1 MSFRR
6 RNYAEVMDNLL
17 TSVVKGVSA
26 EQHPFPPA
34 DRQEPPY
41 DHPLERS
48 PAADIVTVYGSR
60 NGQSHTFAKNTDY
73 KLSEDGTQLSWMNE
87 GAQLPDKGTVFHVN
101 YLPESAMGA
110 LNDIHVGSVLRTLA
124 ESVGLEIA
132 RLYAQLEAVYKS
144 AYIDTSTGKALDNV
158 VALLGTQRVKAG
170 LFSGEIEFSRTPG
183 SRGSIYI
190 PAGTRVMTED
200 GNVEYETTASVT
212 VVDGQNTARV
222 IARDVEENTQGVAAD
237 ALTVLAKPIS
247 GIVKLTNPS
256 PTAVTNS
263 DETDDELRTRT
274 KNFLHG
280 SERAT
285 LGAIKEAV
293 ARQGILADIEE
304 VERELTDPDGIL
316 VKAKV
321 GHVKII
327 PHVEELEPEMIQR
340 ITTAISD
347 SRPVGVNVYLDKSFK
362 APTKVD
368 LTLRIVTASDLLEQ
382 DLRAV
387 QESVREK
394 ISDYFSRLPINE
406 QGSVNAIIGLVLG
419 VAEIQDMQI
428 VEAKV
433 ETKVDGE
440 TISEAADLS
449 NGQLGLAD
457 QTTQLGVLEIIDPN
471 LPTLF
476 RVVITHPGDAD
487 PPDPPQIENAMN
499 AMLTELNAMNA
510 TEEVDDPAKRSLE
523 FGKLLYVLPLPL
535 DEGDTPEERSIS
547 DVWTGPIPANLTP
560 TDIEPYVV
568 QFVFTMENGLSQTL
582 ISDTDT
588 YQLTEFE
595 RLSFTKVE
603 INTVS

>member
-17 TSVVKGVSA
+17 TSIVKGVSA
-26 EQHPFPPA
+26 EQHPFPPLDGQA
-34 DRQEPPY
+34 PPY
-41 DHPLERS
+41 AHALERS
-48 PAADIVTVYGSR
+48 PAVDIVTIYGTR
-60 NGQSHTFAKNTDY
+60 NGQSHTFAKDRDY
-73 KLSEDGTQLSWMNE
+73 VLSEDGTQLLWMEE
-87 GAQLPDKGTVFHVN
+87 GGQLPDKGTLFHVN
-101 YLPESAMGA
+101 YLPESATGA

-170 LFSGEIEFSRTPG
+170 LFSGEIEFSRSPG
-183 SRGSIYI
+183 SRGFIYI
-190 PAGTRVMTED
+190 PAGTRVMTKD
-200 GNVEYETTASVT
+200 GNIEYETTSSVT
-212 VVDGQNTARV
+212 IVDGQNTARV
-222 IARDVEENTQGVAAD
+222 IARDIEQNTQGVAAD
-237 ALTVLAKPIS
+237 ELAVLAKPIS

-256 PTAVTNS
+256 PTAVTNAN
-263 DETDDELRTRT
+263 ETDNELRTRA

-293 ARQGILADIEE
+293 ARQGILADVEE
-304 VERELTDPDGIL
+304 VERELTDPDGTQ

-327 PHVEELEPEMIQR
+327 PHVDELEPGMIQR

-362 APTKVD
+362 APTKID
-368 LTLRIVTASDLLEQ
+368 LTLRIVTAGDLLEQ
-382 DLRAV
+382 DLRAI

-406 QGSVNAIIGLVLG
+406 PGSVNSIIGLVLG

-428 VEAKV
+428 MQIVA
-433 ETKVDGE
+433 TKADGE
-440 TISEAADLS
+440 VISEAGLGK
-449 NGQLGLAD
+449 GQLGVAN

-476 RVVITHPGDAD
+476 RVVITHPGTVD
-487 PPDPPQIENAMN
+487 PPDPPQIQNAMN
-499 AMLTELNAMNA
+499 AMLTELNAMNE
-510 TEEVDDPAKRSLE
+510 TEQVDDPAKRSLD
-523 FGKLLYVLPLPL
+523 FSKLLYALPLPL
-535 DEGDTPEERSIS
+535 DETVKPEGSIS
-547 DVWTGPIPANLTP
+547 EVWTGLIPVGLTP
-560 TDIEPYVV
+560 TDIEPYTV
-568 QFVFTMENGLSQTL
+568 QFIFTTENGLSWTL
-582 ISDTDT
+582 TGDADT
-588 YQLTEFE
+588 YELTEFE
-595 RLSFTKVE
+595 RLSFAKVE